1 MTRYTLNAI
10 KCVGGDPSRRNH
22 PRPNLLKNADTP
34 SSLVP
39 VKIKFDQFE
48 QLVSSKIPA
57 DQLYAQ
63 FIQSLVTVTSARAG
77 GVWIC
82 EQNQFRPMAYFASG
96 QAARVAF
103 TQKEH
108 QRVLS
113 DVIQQQR
120 SAILN
125 TPKSA
130 DADSLTIFA
139 APLKTNGR
147 VVELVFAAEHPDLSS
162 ADFIRDLNRVCQM
175 MDQRPEVDAVTTQA
189 RPAQPAATQAAGVS
203 IQAGSSNAN
212 QLSTARDLPAVE
224 LSQFVHALH
233 QSIDLN
239 LTCSNV
245 VNETR
250 RLLDCDRVSVLLKHR
265 GNYRIRA
272 ISGQYSV
279 NRRSNTVKQ
288 LETLAAEILKT
299 GNEFWYPAE
308 SEIAPQLRKLLDQY
322 LTTST
327 TRSLVVHPIA
337 VSQSVSVED
346 PEVDLKD
353 EPTIAGIVY
362 EHFQNQWDRS
372 TKESQLRLAT
382 EHSRDAI
389 RNAVEHSSL
398 FLYPFWRFLG
408 KTGVLTKAR
417 NLPKTLAFL
426 LGVSAVLLFLI
437 FWPSQFYVVGSGVL
451 VPQNRKLVFPH
462 ATGEVVSVL
471 AKHGQLVQENQPLVK
486 LKNEDLQLRIA
497 DTTGKLDALKLR
509 KSAIERSKFQN
520 SATATGANATDENL
534 GSLQAEIEALER
546 QQQSLFRIE
555 QQLDV
560 LSPMSGQVI
569 TWDVDQKLEGRSVSP
584 QNVLMEVAEIDGPW
598 QVELD
603 IEDRKI
609 EHLLRGLK
617 TSQNAQLQVR
627 FTLAADPSQ
636 SYNGVITQVANSLQ
650 LDQEHRQMLRVKVD
664 LDSSTMQLKQART
677 GVVAKIYTGET
688 TSVGYLWLHEIPRAL
703 KHYITFYFVR

>member
-1 MTRYTLNAI
+1 MTRYALNAI
-10 KCVGGDPSRRNH
+10 
-22 PRPNLLKNADTP
+22 NADTP

-39 VKIKFDQFE
+39 VKINFEQFE

-82 EQNQFRPMAYFASG
+82 EQNQFRPLAYFASS
-96 QAARVAF
+96 QATKVAF

-108 QRVLS
+108 HRVLS

-130 DADSLTIFA
+130 DVDSLAIFA
-139 APLKTNGR
+139 VPLKSQGNR
-147 VVELVFAAEHPDLSS
+147 VVELVFAYDHPGLGS
-162 ADFIRDLNRVCQM
+162 ADFIRDLNRVCQTL
-175 MDQRPEVDAVTTQA
+175 DQRPEVESCTTHA
-189 RPAQPAATQAAGVS
+189 GLAQPTATQAAGVS
-203 IQAGSSNAN
+203 IPSGLSNAS
-212 QLSTARDLPAVE
+212 QSTARDLPTVE
-224 LSQFVHALH
+224 LSKFVHALH

-265 GNYRIRA
+265 GNYRIQA

-288 LETLAAEILKT
+288 LEALAAEVLKT
-299 GNEFWYPAE
+299 GNEFWYPGE
-308 SEIAPQLRKLLDQY
+308 SVIAPQLRKLLDEY

-327 TRSLVVHPIA
+327 TRSLVVHPISA
-337 VSQSVSVED
+337 CQSTIAED
-346 PEVDLKD
+346 PET
-353 EPTIAGIVY
+353 EPIDHPVVAGIVY

-372 TKESQLRLAT
+372 TKESQLRLVT

-389 RNAVEHSSL
+389 RNAVDHGSL
-398 FLYPFWRFLG
+398 FLYPLWRFLG
-408 KTGVLTKAR
+408 KTGSLTKAR
-417 NLPKTLAFL
+417 TLPKTLAFL
-426 LGVSAVLLFLI
+426 LAVSAVLMFLI
-437 FWPSQFYVVGSGVL
+437 FWPAQFYVVGSGVL

-486 LKNEDLQLRIA
+486 LKSEDLQLRIA
-497 DTTGKLDALKLR
+497 DTSGKLDALRLR
-509 KSAIERSKFQN
+509 KSAIERSKFQ
-520 SATATGANATDENL
+520 GNATTSSAGVTEENL

-555 QQLDV
+555 KQLEV

-569 TWDVDQKLEGRSVSP
+569 TWDVDQKLVGRSVSP

-598 QVELD
+598 QLELD

-609 EHLLRGLK
+609 EHLLRGLEA
-617 TSQNAQLQVR
+617 SQSGQLQVR
-627 FTLAADPSQ
+627 FTLAADPNH
-636 SYNGVITQVANSLQ
+636 SYDGVITQVANSLQ

-664 LDSSTMQLKQART
+664 LDASTMQLKQART

-703 KHYITFYFVR
+703 KHYVTFYFVR